1 MLATPTA
8 LPEVLILDPV
18 VHGDERGYFYEAW
31 NQRTF
36 NAVTGLEQTFVQ
48 DNQSLSRQGVV
59 RGLHYQL
66 PNPQAKLVRVLRGSI
81 WDVAVDIRRSST
93 TFGQWV
99 GVELSAGNRKILWVP
114 EGFAH
119 GFAVTSPEAEI
130 FYKTT
135 DYFDPGA
142 DRGIRWDDETLA
154 IDWPVTDPV
163 LSDKDIG
170 LPTLA
175 EARLFE

>member
-8 LPEVLILDPV
+8 LPEVMILDPV
-18 VHGDERGYFYEAW
+18 VHGDDRGYFFEAW
-31 NQRTF
+31 NQQTF
-36 NAVTGLEQTFVQ
+36 NEVTGLKKTFVQ

-81 WDVAVDIRRSST
+81 WDVAVDIRRSSA

-99 GVELSAGNRKILWVP
+99 GVELSATNRKVLWIP

-119 GFAVTSPEAEI
+119 GFAVTSAEAEI

-135 DYFDPGA
+135 DYFDAGA
-142 DRGIRWDDETLA
+142 DRGIRWDDSRLA
-154 IDWPVTDPV
+154 IGWPVTDPV
-163 LSDKDIG
+163 LSDKDVG
-170 LPTLA
+170 LPSLA
-175 EARLFE
+175 EATVFD